1 MGNGNIQRDTVDV
14 PRYDSFSIIPNTYLR
29 DERVSLKARG
39 LMTTMLY
46 LPDSW
51 DFSVVGLAKLI
62 PDGES
67 SIKTSMKELEQC
79 GYIVKEQ
86 IRGSNGKF
94 GRFIYHVIV
103 EPESAKAYIQ
113 PTRKN
118 RMSVGSEQMQNILPQ
133 CENHVSAKSV
143 QNNKKS
149 TKKPKILPQVEKPL
163 AEKPTA
169 ENRRQINTKE
179 INTNKSNIVG
189 RSVGQTRTREELY
202 NTINYINLYRSLN
215 LSDRDMLNSIIDIML
230 ETYNHSTERIKLGSK
245 TYTKQQV
252 VERLDSLTEDDMRS
266 VIVYI
271 NDYDKKII
279 NPYNFVLT
287 LLLQCKRGQDPFWQ
301 NKVKR
306 DMS

>member
-51 DFSVVGLAKLI
+51 DFSIIGLTTII
-62 PDGES
+62 PDGEA
-67 SIKTSMKELEQC
+67 SIRTSIKELEKC
-79 GYIVKEQ
+79 GYIQKEKL
-86 IRGSNGKF
+86 RGNN
-94 GRFIYHVIV
+94 GRFYGTIYHIIV

-118 RMSVGSEQMQNILPQ
+118 RMSVKSEQMQNILPHG
-133 CENHVSAKSV
+133 ENHVSAKSV

-149 TKKPKILPQVEKPL
+149 TKKPKNLPHGENPHVENPDVENPL
-163 AEKPTA
+163 
-169 ENRRQINTKE
+169 QINTKE
-179 INTNKSNIVG
+179 YNVVG
-189 RSVGQTRTREELY
+189 RTDGRTDIAREDIEKQ
-202 NTINYINLYRSLN
+202 INYQYLISSGKRK
-215 LSDRDMLNSIIDIML
+215 DILDAIVNVMYD
-230 ETYNHSTERIKLGSK
+230 TYNYSTDTIKLGRVK
-245 TYTKQQV
+245 YPKEEV
-252 VERLDSLTEDDMRS
+252 MKRLHS
-266 VIVYI
+266 VGEMEVDTVIAAML
-271 NDYDKKII
+271 DYDKKIYS
-279 NPYNFVLT
+279 PHNFILT
-287 LLLQCKRGQDPFWQ
+287 LLMQLDSSEDPFWQ

>member
-118 RMSVGSEQMQNILPQ
+118 RMSVESEQMQNNLPQ
-133 CENHVSAKSV
+133 GENHMSAKSV

-149 TKKPKILPQVEKPL
+149 IKKPKILPQVENPL

-169 ENRRQINTKE
+169 ENPPQINTKE
-179 INTNKSNIVG
+179 INTNKSNISRMDGRTDIAREDIEKQINYQYLISSGKRKDILDAIINVMYDTYNFSTPTIKLG
-189 RSVGQTRTREELY
+189 RVKYSKEEVINRLRSVGEMEITT
-202 NTINYINLYRSLN
+202 
-215 LSDRDMLNSIIDIML
+215 
-230 ETYNHSTERIKLGSK
+230 
-245 TYTKQQV
+245 
-252 VERLDSLTEDDMRS
+252 
-266 VIVYI
+266 VITAI
-271 NDYDKKII
+271 LDYDRKIYS
-279 NPYNFVLT
+279 PHNFILT
-287 LLLQCKRGQDPFWQ
+287 LLMQLESSEDPFWQ

>member
-1 MGNGNIQRDTVDV
+1 MGSGNIQRDTVDV

-51 DFSVVGLAKLI
+51 DFSVAGLTKLI
-62 PDGES
+62 PDGEA

-118 RMSVGSEQMQNILPQ
+118 RMSVESEQMQNILPQ

-143 QNNKKS
+143 QNNKKQI
-149 TKKPKILPQVEKPL
+149 KKPKILPQGEKPL

-169 ENRRQINTKE
+169 ENPPQINTKE
-179 INTNKSNIVG
+179 YNVG
-189 RSVGQTRTREELY
+189 RTDGRTVIAREEIHKQ
-202 NTINYINLYRSLN
+202 INYDGLISSGKR
-215 LSDRDMLNSIIDIML
+215 RDILDAIVNVMYDA
-230 ETYNHSTERIKLGSK
+230 YNRSTETIKLGRVRYSRNEVCEK
-245 TYTKQQV
+245 LHTV
-252 VERLDSLTEDDMRS
+252 GELDICTVMAAID
-266 VIVYI
+266 
-271 NDYDKKII
+271 DYDKKIYS
-279 NPYNFVLT
+279 PHNFILT
-287 LLLQCKRGQDPFWQ
+287 LLMQLESSEDPFWQ

-306 DMS
+306 DML

>member
-1 MGNGNIQRDTVDV
+1 MGSGNIQRDTVDV

-51 DFSVVGLAKLI
+51 DFSVAGLTKLI
-62 PDGES
+62 PDGEA

-86 IRGSNGKF
+86 IRGANGKF

-103 EPESAKAYIQ
+103 EPDSAKAYIQ

-118 RMSVGSEQMQNILPQ
+118 RMSVESEQMQNNLPQ
-133 CENHVSAKSV
+133 GENHVSAKSV
-143 QNNKKS
+143 QSNKKQI
-149 TKKPKILPQVEKPL
+149 KKQKILPQGEKPL

-169 ENRRQINTKE
+169 ENPPQINTKE
-179 INTNKSNIVG
+179 YNVVG
-189 RSVGQTRTREELY
+189 RSVGQTRTRDDILKA
-202 NTINYINLYRSLN
+202 INYSNLARGLN
-215 LSDRDMLNSIIDIML
+215 HSDNDLANSIIDIML
-230 ETYNHSTERIKLGSK
+230 ECYNHSTERIKLGGKIYSK
-245 TYTKQQV
+245 RV
-252 VERLDSLTEDDMRS
+252 VEERLDAITEDDIRS
-266 VIVYI
+266 VIELI
-271 NDYDKKII
+271 NNYDKKII

-287 LLLQCKRGQDPFWQ
+287 LLVQCKRGQDPFWQ

-306 DMS
+306 DML